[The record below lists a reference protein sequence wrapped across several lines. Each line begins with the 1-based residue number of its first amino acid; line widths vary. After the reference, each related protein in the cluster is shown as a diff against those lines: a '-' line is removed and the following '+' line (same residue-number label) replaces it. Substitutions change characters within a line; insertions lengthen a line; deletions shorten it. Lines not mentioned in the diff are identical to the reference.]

1 MFSWYISTLAT
12 LNKAGLPYPSS
23 ICSKGVYR
31 LTKANGV
38 QGLQTFQEPIPE
50 IDKHELLIRI
60 RSVTLNYRDVAIAN
74 GKYPFPVKENVVP
87 CSDAMGEVA
96 KVGSCAQGFEVGDKV
111 VVAFDPTALY
121 GTIDNWVNALG
132 GPKDVITQ
140 QRAMGLACLCTGVT
154 AWNALFGNVPLK
166 PGQTVLFQ
174 GAKTIVTSSSND
186 KLELVKSKFGA
197 DYIINYKK
205 TPNWAAEANKIT
217 NGRGVDFILEDGGS
231 GTIKQSID
239 AIAFGGVISVI
250 GFLSQALQD
259 EMPDV
264 AGLALSKGCVVRGII
279 IGSRQQLGDLV
290 RFVGAKDL
298 EMPVEKTFGFDRE
311 QVINALEYMSSGQHI
326 GSQSVNRGIYAGVS
340 DPHDIDRE

>member
-1 MFSWYISTLAT
+1 MTQQT
-12 LNKAGLPYPSS
+12 
-23 ICSKGVYR
+23 VYR
-31 LTKANGV
+31 LTKANSS

-60 RSVTLNYRDVAIAN
+60 SSVALNYRDVAIAN

-132 GPKDVITQ
+132 GPKDGV
-140 QRAMGLACLCTGVT
+140 LAGYVNVSYQGAVKLPESSLSNAQWASLVCTGVT
-154 AWNALFGNVPLK
+154 AWNAPFGNVPLK

-174 GAKTIVTSSSND
+174 GTGGVSITGLVLAHAAGAKRIVTSSSDD
-186 KLELVKSKFGA
+186 KLEL
-197 DYIINYKK
+197 
-205 TPNWAAEANKIT
+205 ANKIT
-217 NGRGVDFILEDGGS
+217 NGRGVDFILENGGS

-250 GFLSQALQD
+250 GFLSQASQN
-259 EMPDV
+259 EMPDM

-279 IGSRQQLGDLV
+279 IGSRQQLGELV

-298 EMPVEKTFGFDRE
+298 QMPVEKTFGFDRE
-311 QVINALEYMSSGQHI
+311 EVINALEYMSSGQHI
-326 GSQSVNRGIYAGVS
+326 GKVCITVT
-340 DPHDIDRE
+340 